1 MHINVNTRTTITR
14 QSEADFVVPI
24 LVDILSPGPFGQPA
38 TVDFIEP
45 ETSEAMLGT
54 EFLVGRVWAERMDW
68 SEAEECRFSIAAICD
83 AASPVWL
90 EVFETLTKNGRR
102 LRRDLQLD
110 DFVQDIV
117 FLHEILIHPEV
128 GDRLALIDAVIRS
141 ITNGGSLVVM
151 QYDHSSP
158 HHLEHREYRD
168 LGFRK
173 IARSN
178 LVLRD
183 NRFRYPFGDQFP
195 KGRVVEFAANA
206 EHEAWMLGQWES
218 RIADNPAM

>member
-1 MHINVNTRTTITR
+1 MHININTRSSITR
-14 QSEADFVVPI
+14 QRESDFIVPI
-24 LVDILSPGPFGQPA
+24 LADILSPGPFGEPA
-38 TVDFIEP
+38 NADFLEP
-45 ETSEAMLGT
+45 EVSEAILGT
-54 EFLVGRVWAERMDW
+54 EFLVGRIWAERMDW
-68 SEAEECRFSIAAICD
+68 SEAEECRFSVAAVCD
-83 AASPVWL
+83 GASSVWL
-90 EVFETLTKNGRR
+90 EVFETLTKKGRR

-117 FLHEILIHPEV
+117 FLHEILIHPDV
-128 GDRLALIDAVIRS
+128 VDRLALLDAVIRA
-141 ITNGGSLVVM
+141 ITNGGSLIIM
-151 QYDHSSP
+151 HYDQSQP
-158 HHLEHREYRD
+158 HHLADKDFRD

-195 KGRVVEFAANA
+195 KGRAVEFAANA

-218 RIADNPAM
+218 LIADNPAM